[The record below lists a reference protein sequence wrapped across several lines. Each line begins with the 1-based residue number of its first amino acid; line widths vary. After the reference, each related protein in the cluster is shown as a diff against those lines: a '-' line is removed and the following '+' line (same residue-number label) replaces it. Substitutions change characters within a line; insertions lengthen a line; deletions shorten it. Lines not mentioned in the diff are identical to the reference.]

1 MTRLLRLPSTS
12 LVSLLLMVLA
22 LASCGS
28 DPPAYV
34 LPPKLPPCPRVIGS
48 VYRPGETTAAASDP
62 VAGSTA
68 AKPPEAKGPSHD
80 VVAVAMGGS
89 HEASTHARQ
98 SYKPALRPPPATSPD
113 TGCGDKKKPCP
124 LQRWM
129 RERVATAVTAN
140 DAPALAKAL
149 DQMAKFSPSAA
160 WQWNAMSA
168 TAADAARK
176 GDMAEAR
183 KSCQG
188 CHNAYK
194 AEYRA
199 KFRAR
204 PVP

>member
-1 MTRLLRLPSTS
+1 MIRRFSILLVA
-12 LVSLLLMVLA
+12 LVA
-22 LASCGS
+22 CGS
-28 DPPAYV
+28 EPPAYV
-34 LPPKLPPCPRVIGS
+34 PPPKLPPCPRAIGS
-48 VYRPGETTAAASDP
+48 VYHPGETAAAPSAP
-62 VAGSTA
+62 AP
-68 AKPPEAKGPSHD
+68 KPAEANSANSGSHD
-80 VVAVAMGGS
+80 VMTVAMSGS
-89 HEASTHARQ
+89 HETTTHAREA
-98 SYKPALRPPPATSPD
+98 YKPAVRPAPATAPD

-149 DQMAKFSPSAA
+149 DQMAKFSPSPA

-168 TAADAARK
+168 AAAEAARK
-176 GDMAEAR
+176 GDMTEAR

-199 KFRAR
+199 KFRTR
-204 PVP
+204 PAP